1 MSLVY
6 ISEGLNL
13 PDVANY
19 WQQVIDMNEYQKT
32 RFSKKIIECMFN
44 TVTDKRIAI
53 LGFAF
58 KKDTGD
64 TRETPAR
71 YVCKMLLEE
80 GAKLN
85 IYDPKVEQ
93 RQILSDLTEATVTDS
108 PERVRDVVKVHTD
121 PYEAVHDAHA
131 LVICTE
137 WDEFVDLDYQRI
149 YQGMMKPAFIFDG
162 RKILNHEQLQQ
173 IGFNVQTIG
182 KRMQSRGGA
191 RQRWDSNS
199 QL

>member
-1 MSLVY
+1 MY

-13 PDVANY
+13 PDVATY

-85 IYDPKVEQ
+85 IYDPKVEH
-93 RQILSDLTEATVTDS
+93 RQIMNDLTAAYTTDC
-108 PERVRDVVKVHTD
+108 PERVREVVQVFTD
-121 PYEAVHDAHA
+121 PYQAVDGAHA

-137 WDEFVDLDYQRI
+137 WDEFIDLDYQRI
-149 YQGMMKPAFIFDG
+149 YQAMMKPAFIFDG
-162 RKILNHEQLQQ
+162 RKILNHEQLQK
-173 IGFNVQTIG
+173 IGFHVQTIG
-182 KRMQSRGGA
+182 KRIVTNLSRNRAWG
-191 RQRWDSNS
+191 SNP
-199 QL
+199 QLL

>member
-1 MSLVY
+1 MVY

-44 TVTDKRIAI
+44 TVTDKRIAV

-93 RQILSDLTEATVTDS
+93 SQIMNDLTDTTVTEC
-108 PERVRDVVKVHTD
+108 PKRVREVVKVFAD
-121 PYEAVHDAHA
+121 PYEAVNGAHA

-137 WDEFVDLDYQRI
+137 WDEFISLDYQRI
-149 YQGMMKPAFIFDG
+149 YQAMMKPAFIFDG
-162 RKILNHEQLQQ
+162 RKILNHEQLQR

-182 KRMQSRGGA
+182 KRVPQHLNGSRWG
-191 RQRWDSNS
+191 SHN
-199 QL
+199 QLS